1 MPVDGFL
8 LGFTAEELREALLTG
23 RVDRIQQTDRDTVVL
38 TLRSRNANHKLLICV
53 DPGSARC
60 HLTRRDFT
68 NLPTPPVFCM
78 TLRKHLSGARL
89 HAIEQINGDRQLH
102 FVFKGYDDMGDPS
115 ERTLILEI
123 MGKHSNL
130 MLTVNNRILDA
141 IKRVNAQMSRVR
153 RVLPGLDYQYPPAQ
167 DKVPYAKAAR
177 EDYIALFSKNAHR
190 VADAMRN
197 GIYGLSTQTAAEW
210 AFRLT
215 GDADAPLN
223 LYHKERLADLT
234 QAWITQ
240 ALKPAPAVLLKDE
253 AGEPLD
259 VFPFVYLTRNAA
271 MQQPF
276 PSLCEAMEAFFTS
289 RDKARLTR
297 QKSGDLLK
305 AIKTHIERCEKK
317 LSLQN
322 AAANEAEKAAE
333 YKKAGDLLMTHLYH
347 LPAGLD
353 MAALEDTFESNGA
366 IIEIKM
372 DPKLSIAQNAQ
383 KYYQRYRKARSAAEN
398 TREQQEKTKKEI
410 AFLEN
415 ALYDAECCTQDE
427 ELAEVRALLV
437 QAGYIKRAAPQTAK
451 KTQLPESRFYTFTS
465 GEGIRILV
473 GKNST
478 QNDRLTGSANGN
490 EMWLHA
496 RAMPG
501 SHVIIKHA
509 GMPPDAT
516 LLEAAKLAAFFS
528 KGRHSSGIPVD
539 YTFRKNVKKPGGS
552 AAGFVIYTEQKTLF
566 ITLTQDDMARI
577 QHATGATGT
586 NGKMSHFY

>member
-8 LGFTAEELREALLTG
+8 LGFAAEELREALLTG

-38 TLRSRNANHKLLICV
+38 TLRNRNANHKLLICV

-78 TLRKHLSGARL
+78 TLRKHLSGTRL

-130 MLTVNNRILDA
+130 ILTVSNRILDA
-141 IKRVNAQMSRVR
+141 MKRVNAQMSRVR

-167 DKVPYAKAAR
+167 DKIPYTKAAR
-177 EDYIALFSKNAHR
+177 EDYIAVFSKNTPR
-190 VADAMRN
+190 VADALRT
-197 GIYGLSTQTAAEW
+197 GIYGLSAQTAAEW

-215 GDADAPLN
+215 GDADAPLG
-223 LYHKERLADLT
+223 LYHKERLADLAP
-234 QAWITQ
+234 AWVTQ
-240 ALKPAPAVLLKDE
+240 ALKAAPAALLKDE

-259 VFPFVYLTRNAA
+259 VFPFVYLTHSAA
-271 MQQPF
+271 MQQPY

-297 QKSGDLLK
+297 QKSGDLYK
-305 AIKTHIERCEKK
+305 TIKTHIERCEKK

-322 AAANEAEKAAE
+322 AAADEAEKAVE

-353 MAALEDTFESNGA
+353 KAVLEDVFELNGA
-366 IIEIKM
+366 TIEIKM
-372 DPKLSIAQNAQ
+372 DPQLSPAQNAQ

-437 QAGYIKRAAPQTAK
+437 QAGYIKRSAPHTAK
-451 KTQLPESRFYTFTS
+451 KKQQLPQSRFYTFTS
-465 GEGIRILV
+465 AEGIRILV

-501 SHVIIKHA
+501 SHVIIQHA

-516 LLEAAKLAAFFS
+516 LLEAAKLAAYFS
-528 KGRHSSGIPVD
+528 KGRHSSGIPID

-552 AAGFVIYTEQKTLF
+552 AAGFAIYTEQKTLF
-566 ITLTQDDMARI
+566 ITLMQGDMARI
-577 QHATGATGT
+577 EHAMGAD
-586 NGKMSHFY
+586 NCMSQFY